1 MKNINFLN
9 FCLFLLLTFQ
19 ISHTAFS
26 QQSKTNMSGFNS
38 IEMGEHEKFST
49 CQKYSDLAL
58 KKNCRVGILSQ
69 SDKVLINMRTIDA
82 SKKPLNLNFS
92 KNTPQKIFNKVDE
105 YISKYPIMGFLV
117 IKNGEIVVERFQYGR
132 DQNMIF
138 RGMSMSKTVTS
149 ILTGIAHS
157 KGLIQSLDDK
167 VEKYWPEIK
176 KSPYG
181 AVTIKELLLMTSGVE
196 GGSYNGFTASTGS
209 GIFRELFGS
218 KNPNNLIE
226 YLNNINPNG
235 IKGNFRYSNQDT
247 EVLGRILCKITKKNI
262 SQLTSEWL
270 WQPMGAKKNAKWWF
284 SNTDKLELASTGI
297 TATLHDYGRLGILL
311 SNNGKYKNNQIIPED
326 FLVEATSVNKIPLS
340 NHKVGSN
347 PLSAGGYGYQV
358 WLQSN
363 KNRTFCLLGHYGQV
377 ICVQPSSKIVMVQVA
392 AGGHEFYQKG
402 VFSLSY
408 LWNDILEIL
417 GRTQ

>member
-196 GGSYNGFTASTGS
+196 SGSYNGFTASTGS
-209 GIFRELFGS
+209 GIFRELFG
-218 KNPNNLIE
+218 
-226 YLNNINPNG
+226 
-235 IKGNFRYSNQDT
+235 
-247 EVLGRILCKITKKNI
+247 
-262 SQLTSEWL
+262 
-270 WQPMGAKKNAKWWF
+270 
-284 SNTDKLELASTGI
+284 
-297 TATLHDYGRLGILL
+297 
-311 SNNGKYKNNQIIPED
+311 
-326 FLVEATSVNKIPLS
+326 
-340 NHKVGSN
+340 
-347 PLSAGGYGYQV
+347 
-358 WLQSN
+358 
-363 KNRTFCLLGHYGQV
+363 
-377 ICVQPSSKIVMVQVA
+377 
-392 AGGHEFYQKG
+392 
-402 VFSLSY
+402 
-408 LWNDILEIL
+408 
-417 GRTQ
+417 